1 MESTDDEVGN
11 LIATVKKYVDDS
23 GKFNGCV
30 VYRVKAGGEVQ
41 TILVDDSVNNAVRNC
56 WGGGTKARL
65 NEDDLILQSAEYT
78 DYLYGIKR
86 NSDIDEVDNLVSQ
99 YREATRQISRDNS
112 FRRKAKSL
120 RERLV
125 VILSISESFST
136 ESFNQKGKKQENPP
150 CQYRRVFSYNCG
162 RIKSWIGTHLGN
174 L

>member
-1 MESTDDEVGN
+1 MLMESTDDEVGN

-112 FRRKAKSL
+112 FRRKAKII
-120 RERLV
+120 E
-125 VILSISESFST
+125 
-136 ESFNQKGKKQENPP
+136 GK
-150 CQYRRVFSYNCG
+150 
-162 RIKSWIGTHLGN
+162 IGSHIEHIGELLNGK